1 VSATLTRLPNG
12 LGVLTDPMPG
22 LATAAVGVW
31 VKVGTRWEQAHEN
44 GIAHFLEHLVFKGAG
59 GRDARGFAEAAE
71 ARGIYVNAATGY
83 ERTTYHARALAEDAG
98 FALDLAADLLRAPKL
113 DPTDLA
119 VERGVV
125 MQEIAEAADD
135 PEDRTECLHQEACF
149 PDQPLGRP
157 ILGVEDTLARLTSDD
172 ARAFLS
178 RALTADRVLV
188 GAAGAI
194 NVEAIIEVAQRRFG
208 DLPSG
213 TGVERPQMANPASAA
228 RSERKATEQV
238 HLIFSGA
245 APAAGAEG
253 AIAARVAAEVLGG
266 GMASRLFQDLR
277 ETRGLAYSIESWVDG
292 FEDAGRL
299 SISAGCAAKDAGEI
313 AKRVGEHLERL
324 GQFGP
329 EDAELSRAKRIL
341 KAGLLMG
348 AEGPAARCE
357 MAVSQTWLMGGPLTL
372 EQLSDRIDAVDAA
385 SVREAARVAAMPG
398 ARCAAAVGPAK
409 GLAAAR
415 LFVEG

>member
-1 VSATLTRLPNG
+1 MSATLTRLPNG

-31 VKVGTRWEQAHEN
+31 VKVGTRWEQAPEN

-59 GRDARGFAEAAE
+59 GRDARTFAEAAE
-71 ARGIYVNAATGY
+71 ERGIYVNAATGY
-83 ERTTYHARALAEDAG
+83 ERTTYHARSLAEDAN
-98 FALDLAADLLRAPKL
+98 FALDLAADLLRAPRL
-113 DPTDLA
+113 DPADLV

-125 MQEIAEAADD
+125 LQEIAEAADD
-135 PEDRTECLHQEACF
+135 PEDRAECLHQEACF

-157 ILGVEDTLARLTSDD
+157 ILGSADTLATMTAD
-172 ARAFLS
+172 AARGFLG

-194 NVEAIIEVAQRRFG
+194 DEEAIIDAAHRRFG
-208 DLPSG
+208 DLLAG
-213 TGVERPQMANPASAA
+213 DERAAPMPARVGHSA

-245 APAAGAEG
+245 APAAGAAD

-277 ETRGLAYSIESWVDG
+277 EARGLAYSVESWVDG

-299 SISAGCAAKDAGEI
+299 CISAGCAAKDAVEL
-313 AKRVGEHLERL
+313 AKRIGEHLDQL
-324 GQFGP
+324 AQDGP
-329 EDAELSRAKRIL
+329 SEAEIARAKRIL

-357 MAVSQTWLMGGPLTL
+357 MAVSQTWLMGRPLTL
-372 EQLSDRIDAVDAA
+372 EQLSARIESVETVSVQNAA
-385 SVREAARVAAMPG
+385 KAAAIREG
-398 ARCAAAVGPAK
+398 RCAAAVGPAK